1 MKKGKKKWC
10 GEGDLFSLGPLKT
23 RNLYTSQ
30 SAQSAKSATSTATSH
45 TFSHTAPFREA
56 VMSIT
61 TPSAAHGVRPRTT
74 NDLTESER
82 AVLKVMSDLWFGRLE
97 HLNVT
102 NGQLEM
108 QGNSAIVRE
117 IKLGSKQSDPV
128 RPEEFELKEEQ
139 AEFFALCRSLK
150 RGEIKKVEIRHGLPC
165 SMQIEEFVGQLLS
178 ND

>member
-1 MKKGKKKWC
+1 
-10 GEGDLFSLGPLKT
+10 
-23 RNLYTSQ
+23 
-30 SAQSAKSATSTATSH
+30 
-45 TFSHTAPFREA
+45 
-56 VMSIT
+56 MSIT

-82 AVLKVMSDLWFGRLE
+82 AVLKAMSDLWFGQFE
-97 HLNVT
+97 HLAVT
-102 NGQLEM
+102 DGQLELHE
-108 QGNSAIVRE
+108 NSAIVRE

-150 RGEIKKVEIRHGLPC
+150 SGEIKKVEIRHGLPC
-165 SMQIEEFVGQLLS
+165 SMQIEEFVGQVLS